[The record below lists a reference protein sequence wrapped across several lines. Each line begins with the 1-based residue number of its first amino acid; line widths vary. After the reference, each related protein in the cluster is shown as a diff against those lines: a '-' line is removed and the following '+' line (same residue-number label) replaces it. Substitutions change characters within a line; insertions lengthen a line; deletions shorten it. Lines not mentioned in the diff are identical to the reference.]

1 MTALQPQTVPVPV
14 LDVDL
19 EFLDI
24 VTEWDTDTTF
34 HAWRPGIVV
43 PPTFRPAISPRV
55 IALANQKGGVGKTI
69 TALELAM
76 AYAARGLRVRL
87 IDADP
92 QKAALSVWL
101 KETCYPADP
110 KDRHTLRDVFY
121 GEATL
126 RETTYPTVYKG
137 LYLVPSDPS
146 LGDVENATPQ
156 QVFSPESL
164 LRDALRADAD
174 DWDIT
179 IIDSGPNL
187 GKLTVAAL
195 VASDDV
201 AIAVQDGGL
210 EVVGTGSVV
219 TTIKTV
225 RKRMNPDLQVRA
237 VFFTDFKKDSLHRR
251 IGREMNKAFPDAL
264 IVPCRESTQAGWA
277 SLGKRPLRMHTPNEK
292 PTLDYDRAA
301 DLLIAPKQKVS

>member
-19 EFLDI
+19 EFLDT
-24 VTEWDTDTTF
+24 VTEWDVDTTF
-34 HAWRPGIVV
+34 HLWRPGIVV
-43 PPTFRPAISPRV
+43 PATFRPVLTPRV
-55 IALANQKGGVGKTI
+55 MVLANQKGGVGKTLS
-69 TALELAM
+69 ALELAM
-76 AYAARGLRVRL
+76 AYVARGLRVRL

-92 QKAALSVWL
+92 QKAALSIWL
-101 KETCYPADP
+101 RETCYPADP
-110 KDRHTLRDVFY
+110 KDRRTLRDVFF
-121 GEATL
+121 GKATL
-126 RETTYPTVYKG
+126 REATYPTVYKG
-137 LYLVPSDPS
+137 LYLVPSAPDLS
-146 LGDVENATPQ
+146 DVENATPQ

-164 LRDALRADAD
+164 LRDAVRADAEG
-174 DWDIT
+174 WDVT

-219 TTIKTV
+219 TTIDTV
-225 RKRMNPDLQVRA
+225 RTRMNPSLRVRA

-251 IGREMNKAFPDAL
+251 IGQEMAKAFPDSL

-277 SLGKRPLRMHTPNEK
+277 SLAKRPLRMRSPNEK

-301 DLLIAPKQKVS
+301 GLLIAPKQKVS